1 MPYSERGCRVLLGNM
16 LLALAWAALQGEF
29 SLWTLVTGQFLGYLI
44 LVVLVRG
51 GVLETSPYIGRVHR
65 VVSLAAY
72 FFYELVTANIRL
84 ALDVATPHFNMKPGI
99 IALPLDATKDRQ
111 ILLLSMLINTTPG
124 SVALDVSPDRK
135 TLYVHVMY
143 MDTPD
148 AAREELKQGF
158 ERRVLGV
165 LG

>member
-1 MPYSERGCRVLLGNM
+1 MLLGNM

-29 SLWTLVTGQFLGYLI
+29 SLWTLVTGYAIGYLI
-44 LVVLVRG
+44 LVALVRG
-51 GVLETSPYIGRVHR
+51 GVLNASPYIGRVHR
-65 VVSLAAY
+65 VIGLAA
-72 FFYELVTANIRL
+72 FFLWELTKANLRL
-84 ALDVATPHFNMKPGI
+84 ALDVATPRYHMRPGI
-99 IALPLDATKDRQ
+99 IALPLDATEDGQ
-111 ILLLSMLINTTPG
+111 IILLSMLINTTPG

-135 TLYVHVMY
+135 TMPVHVMY

-148 AAREELKQGF
+148 AARDEIKQGF

>member
-1 MPYSERGCRVLLGNM
+1 MLLGNL
-16 LLALAWAALQGEF
+16 LLALAWAALQGDF
-29 SLWTLVTGQFLGYLI
+29 SLWTLVTGHVLGYLI
-44 LVVLVRG
+44 LLALVRG
-51 GVLETSPYIGRVHR
+51 GVLGTSPYVGRVHR
-65 VVSLAAY
+65 VAGLAAY
-72 FFYELVTANIRL
+72 FFYELLKANIRL
-84 ALDVATPHFNMKPGI
+84 ALDVATPSFHMKPGI
-99 IALPLDATKDRQ
+99 IAVPLDATQDSQ

-148 AAREELKQGF
+148 AAREEIKQGF

-165 LG
+165 LAE

>member
-1 MPYSERGCRVLLGNM
+1 V
-16 LLALAWAALQGEF
+16 
-29 SLWTLVTGQFLGYLI
+29 LGYLI
-44 LVVLVRG
+44 LVALVRG
-51 GVLETSPYIGRVHR
+51 GVLGASPYIGRVHR
-65 VVSLAAY
+65 VLGLLAY
-72 FFYELVTANIRL
+72 FFRELVKANIRL
-84 ALDVATPHFNMKPGI
+84 AVDVATPHYHMKPGI
-99 IALPLDATKDRQ
+99 IALPLDATQDGQ

-148 AAREELKQGF
+148 AARQEIKEGF

>member
-1 MPYSERGCRVLLGNM
+1 VLD
-16 LLALAWAALQGEF
+16 A
-29 SLWTLVTGQFLGYLI
+29 
-44 LVVLVRG
+44 
-51 GVLETSPYIGRVHR
+51 SPYIGRVHR
-65 VVSLAAY
+65 VFGLAAY
-72 FFYELVTANIRL
+72 FFWELVKANLRL
-84 ALDVATPHFNMKPGI
+84 ALDVATPRYNMKPGI
-99 IALPLDATKDRQ
+99 IAVPLDATRDAE

-143 MDTPD
+143 MHTAD

>member
-1 MPYSERGCRVLLGNM
+1 MLLGNT

-29 SLWTLVTGQFLGYLI
+29 ALRTLVTGQVLGYLI
-44 LVVLVRG
+44 LLALVRG
-51 GVLETSPYIGRVHR
+51 GVLNTSPYIGRVHR
-65 VVSLAAY
+65 VVGLAAY
-72 FFYELVTANIRL
+72 FLWELIKANVRL
-84 ALDVATPHFNMKPGI
+84 ALDVATPHYHMKPGI
-99 IALPLDATKDRQ
+99 IAVPLDATENGQ

-135 TLYVHVMY
+135 TLYVNVMY

-148 AAREELKQGF
+148 SAREEIKQGF

>member
-1 MPYSERGCRVLLGNM
+1 MLLGNI

-29 SLWTLVTGQFLGYLI
+29 SLRTLVTGQVLGYLI

-51 GVLETSPYIGRVHR
+51 GVLDASPYIGRVHR
-65 VVSLAAY
+65 VLGLAAY
-72 FFYELVTANIRL
+72 FFWELIKANLRL
-84 ALDVATPHFNMKPGI
+84 ALDVATPRYHMKPGI
-99 IALPLDATKDRQ
+99 IALPLDATQDGQ

-124 SVALDVSPDRK
+124 SVALDVAPDRK

-148 AAREELKQGF
+148 AARDEIKKGF

>member
-1 MPYSERGCRVLLGNM
+1 VLLGNL

-29 SLWTLVTGQFLGYLI
+29 SLRTLITGQLIGYLI
-44 LVVLVRG
+44 LVALVRG
-51 GVLETSPYIGRVHR
+51 GALAPSPYIGRVHR
-65 VVSLAAY
+65 VIGLAAY
-72 FFYELVTANIRL
+72 FFWELLKANLKL
-84 ALDVATPHFNMKPGI
+84 ALDVATPRFHMKPGI
-99 IALPLDATKDRQ
+99 IALPLDATRDSQ

-143 MDTPD
+143 MDSPE
-148 AAREELKQGF
+148 AAREEIKQGF

>member
-1 MPYSERGCRVLLGNM
+1 VLLGNI

-29 SLWTLVTGQFLGYLI
+29 SLRTLLTGHVLGYVI
-44 LVVLVRG
+44 LLALVRG
-51 GVLETSPYIGRVHR
+51 GVLRPSKYIGRVHR
-65 VVSLAAY
+65 VVALAAY
-72 FFYELVTANIRL
+72 FLWELVKANARL

-99 IALPLDATKDRQ
+99 IAVPLDATTDAEV
-111 ILLLSMLINTTPG
+111 LFLSMLINTTPG
-124 SVALDVSPDRK
+124 SVALDVSPDGR

-148 AAREELKQGF
+148 AARAEIKKGF

-165 LG
+165 LR